1 MADKQTDLNLSEII
15 AVASILEIGM
25 SVMADAEET
34 TGYEFSENIR
44 DQILTLARSAAV
56 KFDDIITENIPD
68 YPRFT
73 DRSNHP
79 ATKAK
84 IAPIKKGKK

>member
-25 SVMADAEET
+25 SVIADAEET
-34 TGYEFSENIR
+34 TDYSRFTEK
-44 DQILTLARSAAV
+44 ILTLARSAAV

-79 ATKAK
+79 KGK
-84 IAPIKKGKK
+84 ITTITKGKK